1 MPLTAP
7 VVGVSMLGGRAED
20 PALVAERRVIDFA
33 ELRDRVARRRDD
45 LGTTRR
51 LVMIEAGNALEPVV
65 TYLAALEG
73 GHPVLFVSGEGGE
86 NAHRN
91 RTALIERFDP
101 DVIARPGADGG
112 EPRWVLDERRD
123 GTRHEL
129 HPELA
134 MLASTSGSTGSP
146 KLVRLSAENLRS
158 NAAAIAE
165 YLRLSPADRAA
176 TTLPLQYCYG
186 LSVVNSH
193 LLAGASLLLTERSVT
208 DERFWREASEHRITS
223 FAGVPYTF
231 ELLEAGGFAER
242 ELPSLRYLTQAGG
255 RLAPE
260 AVRRVAALG
269 ERRGFE
275 LFVMYGQTEA
285 TARMAYLP
293 PELAATA
300 AGAIGRPIPG
310 GRLRID
316 PLGGLD
322 DGADASG
329 STPLTGAG
337 GAAPAGGSADGTG
350 ELVYEGPNVMLGYA
364 EAPADFALGRT
375 VHELRTGDL
384 ARRRDDGLFEIVGR
398 ANRFAKVFGL
408 RIDLDRVERLLAEEG
423 VIARAATDDER
434 LLVFATSER
443 VVARARELAA
453 ALTGLPTHVI
463 AGYAVAEFP
472 RTSSGKPDTAAL
484 VRFAAE
490 QDRLLGETDGSAG
503 PSTAGDAP
511 ERVREL
517 FAALLGRPD
526 AGLDDSFAGLGG
538 DSLSYIEV
546 SIRLEE
552 LLGALPREWPRLT
565 ARELGAPASSSAA
578 PSAAPGGAAD
588 AGGRATAIASDGAP
602 AEASRPGDAGRR
614 RRPWTARLE
623 TPAVLRAAAIVL
635 IVGTHA
641 DLFMMKGGAH
651 LLLAVAGY
659 NLARF
664 QLAAVPEATRVR
676 RLTRSAVQLAVP
688 AVLWIGAVALVTAQ
702 YRPAT
707 ALLVNNL
714 VPSDG
719 RWNEQW
725 QFWFLEAAVWTIVGL
740 ALMFSVRAID
750 RLERRAPFGFALG
763 ALGIALAAR
772 FAIAGPHAECVERYS
787 APVVVWLL
795 ALGWLVARADTTG
808 RRLLVSALAVASS
821 FGFFGEPGR
830 EAIVAV
836 GVLALI
842 WIPAVRLPRFA
853 VPVVATLAGASMF
866 VYLTHW
872 QVYPPFEASA
882 PWLGTLLSFA
892 VGVLAWRAYL
902 AASGRLSRLAGR
914 ARGAVASRAAAR
926 RARLVRSAEATERT
940 RPRQPCPRAE
950 ALAQSTGAVA
960 AIGG

>member
-7 VVGVSMLGGRAED
+7 AIGVSMLGGRPED
-20 PALVAERRVIDFA
+20 PALVAHGRVVDYA
-33 ELRDRVARRRDD
+33 ELGDRVARRRDE

-51 LVMIEAGNALEPVV
+51 LVMIEAGNALDPVV

-73 GHPVLFVSGEGGE
+73 GHPVLFVPGEGDE
-86 NAHRN
+86 TACRN
-91 RTALIERFDP
+91 RAALVERFDP
-101 DVIARPGADGG
+101 DVIARSGIDDHG
-112 EPRWVLDERRD
+112 ETGWTLEERRT
-123 GTRHEL
+123 GSRHEL

-134 MLASTSGSTGSP
+134 LLASTSGSTGSP
-146 KLVRLSAENLRS
+146 KLVRLSVENLRS
-158 NAAAIAE
+158 NAEAIAE
-165 YLRLSPADRAA
+165 YLRIGPADRAA

-208 DERFWREASEHRITS
+208 DEAFWHEASEHRVTS

-231 ELLEAGGFAER
+231 ELLEAGGFADR
-242 ELPSLRYLTQAGG
+242 ELPSLRTLTQAGG
-255 RLAPE
+255 RLAPD
-260 AVRRVAALG
+260 AVRRFAALG

-293 PELAATA
+293 PELAASA

-316 PLGGLD
+316 PLDSIEGE
-322 DGADASG
+322 ADASG
-329 STPLTGAG
+329 CPPIA
-337 GAAPAGGSADGTG
+337 GAAPGDGLRPDTGTG

-364 EAPADFALGRT
+364 ETPADFALGRT

-384 ARRRDDGLFEIVGR
+384 ARRRADGLFEIVGR

-408 RIDLDRVERLLAEEG
+408 RLDLDRVERLLADEG
-423 VIARAATDDER
+423 LTARAATDDAR

-443 VVARARELAA
+443 VAVRARERAA
-453 ALTGLPTHVI
+453 ALTGLPLHAV
-463 AGYAVAEFP
+463 AGYAVDEFP

-484 VRFAAE
+484 VRFAADH
-490 QDRLLGETDGSAG
+490 DRVSNESRTALAGGSAIAAADPG
-503 PSTAGDAP
+503 
-511 ERVREL
+511 RVRDL
-517 FAALLGRPD
+517 FATLLGRPT
-526 AGLDDSFAGLGG
+526 AGPDDSFAGLGG

-546 SIRLEE
+546 SLRLEE
-552 LLGALPREWPRLT
+552 LLGPLPRDWPQLS
-565 ARELGAPASSSAA
+565 ARELAALGGSSGTAAVTAESTPQPADAPGAPPAGAPATGGSRGASAPGSAA
-578 PSAAPGGAAD
+578 PP
-588 AGGRATAIASDGAP
+588 
-602 AEASRPGDAGRR
+602 R
-614 RRPWTARLE
+614 RRPRLVRLE

-641 DLFMMKGGAH
+641 DLFMVKGGAH

-664 QLAAVPEATRVR
+664 QLAPVPGATRVR
-676 RLTRSAVQLAVP
+676 RLARSAVQLAVP

-714 VPSDG
+714 MPSDG

-740 ALMFSVRAID
+740 ALLFGVRAVD

-763 ALGIALAAR
+763 ALAVALAAR
-772 FAIAGPHAECVERYS
+772 FAIAGPEAEFVERYS
-787 APVVVWLL
+787 APVVVWLI
-795 ALGWLVARADTTG
+795 ALGWLVARADTTA
-808 RRLLVSALAVASS
+808 RRLLVSVLAVASS
-821 FGFFGEPGR
+821 FGFFGDPGR
-830 EAIVAV
+830 EAIVAG

-842 WIPAVRLPRFA
+842 WIRTIPLPRRLL
-853 VPVVATLAGASMF
+853 PGVVTLAGASMF
-866 VYLTHW
+866 IYLTHW
-872 QVYPPFEASA
+872 QVYPPFEATA
-882 PWLGTLLSFA
+882 PWLGTLLSLT
-892 VGVLAWRAYL
+892 VGVLAWRVYL
-902 AASGRLSRLAGR
+902 AASGRLSKLSRR
-914 ARGAVASRAAAR
+914 ARGAFAARASAR
-926 RARLVRSAEATERT
+926 RARSGGEHDAPRTTVAHASASA
-940 RPRQPCPRAE
+940 
-950 ALAQSTGAVA
+950 AQSD
-960 AIGG
+960 